1 MALNVDWDAFVH
13 FKSLAFKNMFEWLKF
28 TVDYFERN
36 KNKNLIIRA
45 HPGELLE
52 MFHPLLLQI
61 NILSLITQTY
71 LKILNL
77 LILFLPQYI

>member
-1 MALNVDWDAFVH
+1 MALNVDWDAVVH

-45 HPGELLE
+45 HQVNFLE

-61 NILSLITQTY
+61 NTLSLITQTF

-77 LILFLPQYI
+77 LILFHH